1 MLLKDKLQADL
12 ITAMKSGNT
21 QKRDVLRMLD
31 SMIKNVE
38 IEKNKREQG
47 LTEDEIIEII
57 GRAVKQRKD
66 SVRQYKEGG
75 RNDLAEKEREE
86 IGILSEYLP
95 KQMSEAELL
104 VIVKKIMAQMKIEN
118 KSEFGKVMGM
128 TMNKV
133 KGRADGN
140 LVREI
145 IEKEFESL

>member
-133 KGRADGN
+133 KGQADGN